1 MVELKIH
8 RLDKTVD
15 VPQYMRDGDAA
26 FDLRSAQEKLLAPG
40 EKAIIKTGLQMA
52 IPAQHVGL
60 IWDRSGLAAK
70 HSIHC
75 LAGVIDSQYRGEV
88 GVVLK
93 NLGDAEF
100 LIEKNMRIAQMIV
113 QPFASARIVE
123 SEEKIP
129 EDTERGAGGF
139 GHTGLK

>member
-1 MVELKIH
+1 MVELRIH
-8 RLDKTVD
+8 RLDPTVEM
-15 VPQYMRDGDAA
+15 PKYARDGDAA
-26 FDLRSAQEKLLAPG
+26 FDLRAAEEKLLAPG
-40 EKAIIKTGLQMA
+40 EKAIIKTGIQMA

-93 NLGDAEF
+93 NLGDASF
-100 LIEKNMRIAQMIV
+100 LIEKNMRIAQMLI
-113 QPFASARIVE
+113 QPFASANISE
-123 SEEKIP
+123 SSEKIP
-129 EDTERGAGGF
+129 EDTARGTGGF